1 MEQEK
6 DWFETEDLLL
16 YMAHWDLAQEVTDF
30 YVRNRAFLAPF
41 EPKRPESFYTVKG
54 QKQELREE
62 DADIHT
68 GCGMRLYLA
77 EKTNPDVICG
87 MVGLNNIVWGSVQ
100 SCTLAYKIDKDLQG
114 KGYATQAV
122 RRAIEI
128 AFQVLH
134 LHRVEA
140 NIMPRN
146 LPSIRVVE
154 KCGMEREGY
163 SRGYLEINGVWEDH
177 LRYAAVNP
185 EQDAAIEAKSAAI

>member
-6 DWFETEDLLL
+6 DWFETEDLLI
-16 YMAHWDLAQEVTDF
+16 YPAHRDWAEEIADF
-30 YVRNRAFLAPF
+30 YARNRAFLAPF
-41 EPKRPESFYTVKG
+41 EPVRPESFYTVAG
-54 QKQELREE
+54 QKKELREE
-62 DADIHT
+62 EADIRI
-68 GCGMRLYLA
+68 GRGMRLYLA
-77 EKTNPDVICG
+77 EKDRPEVICG

-100 SCTLAYKIDKDLQG
+100 SCTLGYKIDKDLQG
-114 KGYATQAV
+114 RGYATQAV
-122 RRAIEI
+122 KRAIEI

-146 LPSIRVVE
+146 LASIRVAE

-163 SRGYLEINGVWEDH
+163 SRGYLEINGKWEDH

-185 EQDAAIEAKSAAI
+185 EQ